1 MRDQFEVNPINHH
14 PISLQQS
21 HPDVELFSQS
31 INPSMIK
38 ISWSLRSFQNQSI
51 NPFAKSILPTTIRC
65 LESSWSNNPWRCWS
79 QRCLSA
85 AAFSRK
91 KSWKIERERELA
103 QSKTFQSI
111 PNERLSYQQSI
122 SQSPIS
128 WKPILLLTWETN
140 AAKNKS
146 CSKRRDAQT
155 NKQKLL
161 PKSWVQVK
169 ITSCFK
175 PKNVQTLP
183 EPEPNCPVK
192 HLAGREF
199 VLICD

>member
-51 NPFAKSILPTTIRC
+51 PLRNQSFLLLSDVLRAADQTILDVVEVRDV
-65 LESSWSNNPWRCWS
+65 LVQQHFHVKRVEK
-79 QRCLSA
+79 LSE
-85 AAFSRK
+85 RK
-91 KSWKIERERELA
+91 RELA

-122 SQSPIS
+122 SQSPITV
-128 WKPILLLTWETN
+128 LLLKKT
-140 AAKNKS
+140 
-146 CSKRRDAQT
+146 RRS
-155 NKQKLL
+155 NKQTKVAAQIM
-161 PKSWVQVK
+161 SSGK
-169 ITSCFK
+169 IKTSCFK
-175 PKNVQTLP
+175 FKNVQTFLP
-183 EPEPNCPVK
+183 NPNEPTCPVK
-192 HLAGREF
+192 HLGREF